1 MTTKLN
7 FGRDIQGYN
16 AFAPPPSTNMYS
28 ATLASGGSSSI
39 ILPTNVASWIVAFS
53 YQPGSDIW
61 VSYSTS
67 GASSASGPAGASFAT
82 TTSELNPG
90 ARILPSTTIA
100 ASSGIDTASAT
111 VIYLKNNGASSADI
125 WVGLYANA

>member
-16 AFAPPPSTNMYS
+16 AYAPAPSTNMYS
-28 ATLASGGSSSI
+28 ATLASGGNATI
-39 ILPTNVASWIVAFS
+39 TLPTNVPIWIVAFS

-61 VSYSTS
+61 VAYNTT
-67 GASSASGPAGASFAT
+67 AAAPAGATFAS

-90 ARILPSTTIA
+90 ARTVPSTVTT
-100 ASSGIDTASAT
+100 SSGTVAT
-111 VIYLKNNGASSADI
+111 TINILNNGTASADI
-125 WVGLYANA
+125 WVGLYANS